1 MKNKSIFS
9 ILALTVMTVL
19 TLSSVQ
25 VGQAQT
31 NSGTTIKISPVLFD
45 NLTANPGEALSGIIT
60 VSNPGSEQL
69 ALYPEAQNFLPKE
82 GNEEGLPTPTTNDTP
97 YAIMDWIKFNKDT
110 VNLAPGQKDDIKFT
124 IDIPKTANPGGH
136 YGMVVFITKAPEGSP
151 ESTQLKVEAGLA
163 SLILLNVNGNVTES
177 GEVVEFSTSGLTK
190 DAQTNTPVVNFDL
203 RFKNTGNTHFKP
215 HGTIKITNWMGTQVD
230 EIQLEGEN
238 VVPGSTRKMVTAW
251 KPQGSLYGKYTATV
265 EGTYGTNNKPFKQ
278 SVSFGD
284 YHFTTIVIIL
294 IIVILIILF
303 IKMSS
308 KSYKDELSK
317 EIKEE
322 LKQ

>member
-1 MKNKSIFS
+1 MRNKSLFS
-9 ILALTVMTVL
+9 ILALSVVSIL
-19 TLSSVQ
+19 TFSTFQ

-31 NSGTTIKISPVLFD
+31 NSGTSIKTSPVIFD

-69 ALYPEAQNFLPKE
+69 TLTPEAQNFLPEK
-82 GNEEGLPTPTTNDTP
+82 GNEEGVPTATTDDTP

-110 VNLAPGQKDDIKFT
+110 ITLAPGQKDDVKFT

-136 YGMVVFITKAPEGSP
+136 YGMVVFVTKPAEGAA
-151 ESTQLKVEAGLA
+151 ESTQLKVKAGVGV
-163 SLILLNVNGNVTES
+163 LILLNVNGNVTES
-177 GEVVEFSTSGLTK
+177 GKVVEFSTKGLVK
-190 DAQTNTPVVNFDL
+190 NEQTNTPEVNFDL
-203 RFKNTGNTHFKP
+203 RFENTGNTHFKP
-215 HGTIKITNWMGTQVD
+215 RGTIKITNWMGTQVD
-230 EIQLEGEN
+230 EISLEGEN
-238 VVPGSTRKMVTAW
+238 VVPGSIRKMTTTW
-251 KPQGSLYGKYTATV
+251 KPQGSLYGKYTATI
-265 EGTYGTNNKPFKQ
+265 EGTYGTNNQSFKE

-284 YHFTTIVIIL
+284 YHFTTIVIVI
-294 IIVILIILF
+294 IIVILIVLF

-322 LKQ
+322 MKQ